1 MACLRPMLA
10 YLDSRTNP
18 RKVVFR
24 PPDAWSV
31 FGAPEG
37 VRAIQIPCG
46 KCVLCR
52 QARAFEI
59 TLRAVAESRCYDFSS
74 FITLTVDDEHLHSVF
89 PFNKLTRRPYQ
100 LFLKR
105 LRKKIGKFRY
115 ILCGE
120 YGSRTG
126 RAHYHLI
133 VFGHRFVDGYVDRAG
148 CWCPSRV
155 ISECWPFGLFAVDD
169 VNSERIAYVAGYQLK
184 NDPIADDQDFPQ
196 FVVWS
201 RRPGLGFE
209 WFSRYW
215 SDMVRNG
222 FTFSLD
228 GKNVHLNGR
237 YFLSKL
243 QLISSRDYDTIM
255 ASRIPQ
261 QVDDTHIMRHE
272 KNLRHAACI
281 NHRRTQRKV
290 QSKL

>member
-1 MACLRPMLA
+1 MACLSPIIA
-10 YLDSRTNP
+10 YLDSRCNP
-18 RKVVFR
+18 RKVIFKE
-24 PPDAWSV
+24 PETWSL
-31 FGAPEG
+31 FGAPDG

-52 QARAFEI
+52 QSRAFEI
-59 TLRAVAESRCYDFSS
+59 TVRAVAESRCYDFSS
-74 FITLTVDDEHLHSVF
+74 FITLTVDEERLHSVF
-89 PFNKLTRRPYQ
+89 PFNKLVRRPYQ

-115 ILCGE
+115 LLCGE

-126 RAHYHLI
+126 RAHYHLVI
-133 VFGHRFVDGYVDRAG
+133 FGHRFIDGFVDSAG
-148 CWCPSRV
+148 RWCSSRV
-155 ISECWPFGLFAVDD
+155 IAECWPYGLFAVDD
-169 VNSERIAYVAGYQLK
+169 VNSDRIAYVAGYQLK
-184 NDPIADDQDFPQ
+184 NDPAADDQDFPQ

-222 FTFSLD
+222 FTFSLNGRD
-228 GKNVHLNGR
+228 VHLNGR

-243 QLISSRDYDTIM
+243 QLISPHAYDTIVS
-255 ASRIPQ
+255 SRIPEQ
-261 QVDDTHIMRHE
+261 GDDTHIMRHD
-272 KNLRHAACI
+272 NALRHAACI
-281 NHRRTQRKV
+281 NHRRQQRKV